1 MAYDSREADAM
12 IDPNQIRENMPVIGS
27 DGETLGQVD
36 GVEGANDPGGQ
47 GRIKLKRDT
56 SPDGHHHH
64 VPLSDVA
71 RVDEHV
77 HLSRPAREVRSGWMT
92 AGVVGAGV
100 GLGAGAAAVGVGEQV
115 EAATAQAAH
124 GAREIHVEEKRD
136 NWLPW
141 ILGALALL
149 GLLILGLRSCDAEPA
164 AVAPAP
170 VDAAAMPVRTDVA
183 VAVAEES
190 VPLPG
195 GGTVAL
201 TPRTIGYDLQRYL
214 ASGERA
220 PRTFQFERLNFD
232 TARSDVRAADRPTV
246 DGIAR
251 ILVAYPAARVR
262 LIGYADARG
271 AADAN
276 AALGADRARSIAAA
290 LTAGGV
296 ATDRIETASGGETG
310 ATNTNATA
318 GGQFEN
324 RRTELVVLV
333 K

>member
-1 MAYDSREADAM
+1 HD
-12 IDPNQIRENMPVIGS
+12 
-27 DGETLGQVD
+27 
-36 GVEGANDPGGQ
+36 
-47 GRIKLKRDT
+47 GRIKLKRNT
-56 SPDGHHHH
+56 SPDGQHHY

-77 HLSRPAREVRSGWMT
+77 HLSRTAADVRSGFLT
-92 AGVVGAGV
+92 AGSATTGP
-100 GLGAGAAAVGVGEQV
+100 
-115 EAATAQAAH
+115 AATTSATTTHATH
-124 GAREIHVEEKRD
+124 GAREVHVEEKSR

-149 GLLILGLRSCDAEPA
+149 ALLIFGLRSCDNEPA

-170 VDAAAMPVRTDVA
+170 VDTTAVPVETDVA

-190 VPLPG
+190 VTLPG

-201 TPRTIGYDLQRYL
+201 APQTIGYDLQRYL
-214 ASGERA
+214 ASNEAA

-232 TARSDVRAADRPTV
+232 TARSDIRAVDRPTV

-271 AADAN
+271 DAGAN
-276 AALGADRARSIAAA
+276 ANLGADRARAVAAA

-296 ATDRIETASGGETG
+296 AANRIETATGGETA
-310 ATNTNATA
+310 ATDSNATSQ
-318 GGQFEN
+318 GQAEN
-324 RRTELVVLV
+324 RRTELIVLA

>member
-1 MAYDSREADAM
+1 M
-12 IDPNQIRENMPVIGS
+12 IDSSSIREGMPVIGS
-27 DGETLGQVD
+27 DGETLGKVD
-36 GVEGANDPGGQ
+36 GVEGGVGAGQ
-47 GRIKLKRDT
+47 DGRIKLKRDT
-56 SPDGHHHH
+56 SPDGQHHY

-77 HLSRPAREVRSGWMT
+77 HLSRTAADMRSGFLT
-92 AGVVGAGV
+92 AGAATA
-100 GLGAGAAAVGVGEQV
+100 GAGAAAMGVSDASPAS
-115 EAATAQAAH
+115 AATTTQTTH
-124 GAREIHVEEKRD
+124 GAREVHVDDKSR

-149 GLLILGLRSCDAEPA
+149 ALLIFGLRSCNNEPA

-170 VDAAAMPVRTDVA
+170 VDTTAVPVETGTA

-190 VPLPG
+190 VALPG

-201 TPRTIGYDLQRYL
+201 APRTIGYDLQRYL
-214 ASGERA
+214 ASNEAA

-232 TARSDVRAADRPTV
+232 TSRSDIRAVDRPTV

-271 AADAN
+271 DAGAN
-276 AALGADRARSIAAA
+276 ATLGADRARSVATA

-296 ATDRIETASGGETG
+296 AANRVETATGGETA
-310 ATNTNATA
+310 ATDTNATSQ
-318 GGQFEN
+318 GQAEN
-324 RRTELVVLV
+324 RRTELIVLA